1 VESGVSVPDRRREL
15 AANLATVRDRI
26 AVACEAADRPAGA
39 VELIAITKTFPASDV
54 VTLTELGIT
63 EVGESRDQEAVA
75 KVREVAE
82 LAELARV
89 AASLPAGVPPLPHWH
104 FVGALQT
111 NKCASVV
118 SYASLVHSVDR
129 LRLVAALGRAAGQQP
144 VRCLVQVDLDE
155 TSRPGR
161 AGARPDDV
169 NAIAAAIAA
178 HAGLELAGVMAVAPL
193 RAEPGRAFATLAEIA
208 DAVRQR
214 HPSATV
220 ISAGMS
226 GDLEAAVANGATHL
240 RVGSALL
247 GSRRHPV
254 G

>member
-1 VESGVSVPDRRREL
+1 MTTRRREL

-26 AVACEAADRPAGA
+26 AAACAAAGRPADG
-39 VELIAITKTFPASDV
+39 VELIAITKLFPAADV
-54 VTLTELGIT
+54 VTLAELGVT

-75 KVREVAE
+75 KIREVAE
-82 LAELARV
+82 L
-89 AASLPAGVPPLPHWH
+89 AASLPAGVLPLLHWH

-111 NKCASVV
+111 NKCVSVV

-129 LRLVAALGRAAGQQP
+129 LRLVAALGRAAGQRP

-155 TSRPGR
+155 ISRPGR

-169 NAIAAAIAA
+169 EALATAIAS
-178 HAGLELAGVMAVAPL
+178 HASLELAGVMAVAPL
-193 RAEPGRAFATLAEIA
+193 GAEPGRAFATLAGIA

-214 HPSATV
+214 HPAATV

-226 GDLEAAVANGATHL
+226 ADLEAAVANGATHL

>member
-1 VESGVSVPDRRREL
+1 MTAPGRRREL

-26 AVACEAADRPAGA
+26 AVACEAAGRPAGD
-39 VELIAITKTFPASDV
+39 VELIAITKMFPASDV
-54 VTLTELGIT
+54 VTLAELGIT

-82 LAELARV
+82 LAGV
-89 AASLPAGVPPLPHWH
+89 AASLPAGVLPLPHWH

-111 NKCASVV
+111 NKCASVA
-118 SYASLVHSVDR
+118 SYATLVHSVDR
-129 LRLVAALGRAAGQQP
+129 LRLVAALGRAAGHQP

-169 NAIAAAIAA
+169 NAIAAAIAS

-193 RAEPGRAFATLAEIA
+193 GAEPGRSFATLAEIA
-208 DAVRQR
+208 DGVRAR
-214 HPSATV
+214 HRSATV

>member
-1 VESGVSVPDRRREL
+1 MTASDRRSEL
-15 AANLATVRDRI
+15 ATNLQQLRQRI
-26 AVACEAADRPAGA
+26 AAACAAAGRPEGE
-39 VELIAITKTFPASDV
+39 VQLVAITKTFPATDV
-54 VTLTELGIT
+54 ILLAQLGVTD
-63 EVGESRDQEAVA
+63 VGESRDQEAVA
-75 KVREVAE
+75 KVAEVAA
-82 LAELARV
+82 L
-89 AASLPAGVPPLPHWH
+89 LPDSHEIRLLHWH

-118 SYASLVHSVDR
+118 RYASLVHSVDR
-129 LRLVAALGRAAGQQP
+129 LPLVVALGRAAGHRR

-155 TSRPGR
+155 ISRPGR
-161 AGARPDDV
+161 AGARPVDV
-169 NAIAAAIAA
+169 PAIGDAIASHPA
-178 HAGLELAGVMAVAPL
+178 LELAGVMAVAPL
-193 RAEPGRAFATLAEIA
+193 AAEPGRAFATLADIA
-208 DAVRQR
+208 VGVRQR

-226 GDLEAAVANGATHL
+226 GDLEAAVTNGATHL

>member
-1 VESGVSVPDRRREL
+1 MTAPDRRREL

-26 AVACEAADRPAGA
+26 AAACEVAGRPAGD
-39 VELIAITKTFPASDV
+39 VELIAVTKTFPASDV
-54 VTLTELGIT
+54 VTLAELGVT
-63 EVGESRDQEAVA
+63 DVGDSRDQEAAA

-82 LAELARV
+82 LAT
-89 AASLPAGVPPLPHWH
+89 SLPARVLPLLQWH

-129 LRLVAALGRAAGQQP
+129 LRLVGALGRAAGQRH

-155 TSRPGR
+155 ISRPGR

-169 NAIAAAIAA
+169 AAIAAAIAS

-193 RAEPGRAFATLAEIA
+193 GAEPGRAFATLAEIA

-214 HPSATV
+214 HPEAAV

>member
-1 VESGVSVPDRRREL
+1 MTTRRREL

-26 AVACEAADRPAGA
+26 AAACAAAGRPARD
-39 VELIAITKTFPASDV
+39 VELIAITKLFPASDV
-54 VTLTELGIT
+54 VTLAELGVT

-75 KVREVAE
+75 KIREVAE
-82 LAELARV
+82 L
-89 AASLPAGVPPLPHWH
+89 AASLPAGVLPMHWH

-129 LRLVAALGRAAGQQP
+129 LRLVAALGRAAGQRP

-155 TSRPGR
+155 ISRPGR

-169 NAIAAAIAA
+169 EALATAIAS
-178 HAGLELAGVMAVAPL
+178 HASLELAGVMAVAPL
-193 RAEPGRAFATLAEIA
+193 GAEPGRAFATLAGIA

-214 HPSATV
+214 HPAATV

-226 GDLEAAVANGATHL
+226 ADLEAAVANGATHL